1 MKVSLNAGIEEYTGD
16 KNLQDQSEFN
26 ALVHDVESELEK
38 KTADMIKD
46 MQNIRVD
53 PLEVG
58 GEALFPFTKPMSD
71 KAWLKRWENMDV
83 KVDYQL
89 NLRPIENTQ

>member
-38 KTADMIKD
+38 KNSGHDQGHAKHS
-46 MQNIRVD
+46 
-53 PLEVG
+53 G
-58 GEALFPFTKPMSD
+58 
-71 KAWLKRWENMDV
+71 
-83 KVDYQL
+83 
-89 NLRPIENTQ
+89 